1 LRTTERAQ
9 AEARAARRRWGAV
22 DVAWAA
28 FERDKRAVG
37 SVLAGAVAFR
47 VFIYLLP
54 LFLSL
59 VVLIGVVA
67 GLDDDGPRR
76 LGDELG
82 MSSYVV
88 DSVETAAEQ
97 SSRSLWVLVPLALWA
112 VYSAGLGAAK
122 VLRAIH
128 ALAWDQPLQ
137 RPRSGLRAAAIT
149 FLFALG
155 AVAVVGLTQWARAH
169 APALGLGAVLAGIV
183 PFVALWWLA
192 SRLLPHD
199 PTAPWTALVPGGLL
213 VGVSVWLAHLAS
225 ALYLAHRVD
234 SASQLYGSLG
244 TAAALLAWLY
254 LMGRVM
260 VASAMLNATLWERRA
275 PPPDP

>member
-1 LRTTERAQ
+1 MRTAERVQ
-9 AEARAARRRWGAV
+9 AEARAARRRWDAV

-28 FERDKRAVG
+28 FERDRRAVG

-67 GLDDDGPRR
+67 GLDDDGPHEI
-76 LGDELG
+76 GEELG
-82 MSSYVV
+82 MSAYVV

-112 VYSAGLGAAK
+112 VYSAGVGAAK
-122 VLRAIH
+122 VLRAVH

-137 RPRSGLRAAAIT
+137 RPRSGLATAAAT
-149 FLFALG
+149 FGVALG
-155 AVAVVGLTQWARAH
+155 TLALIGLTQWARAH
-169 APALGLGAVLAGIV
+169 TPGLGLGAVLAGVV
-183 PFVALWWLA
+183 PFVAVWWVA

-199 PTAPWTALVPGGLL
+199 PAAPWTALVPGALL
-213 VGVSVWLAHLAS
+213 VGVSAWLAHLAS
-225 ALYLAHRVD
+225 ALYLAHRVE

-244 TAAALLAWLY
+244 VAAALLAWLY
-254 LMGRVM
+254 LMGRLM
-260 VASAMLNATLWERRA
+260 VASAMLNATLWERRRA
-275 PPPDP
+275 SPA